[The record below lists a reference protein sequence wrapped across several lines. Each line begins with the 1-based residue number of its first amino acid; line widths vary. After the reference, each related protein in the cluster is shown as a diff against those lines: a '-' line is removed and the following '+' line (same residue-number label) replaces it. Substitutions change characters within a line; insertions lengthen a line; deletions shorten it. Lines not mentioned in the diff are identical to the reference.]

1 MADLLVM
8 CPECGLYAKVTVN
21 RATIGTGQAK
31 CKHRQNPANCPLLEP
46 LIYWVLVRRTAELP
60 EP

>member
-8 CPECGLYAKVTVN
+8 CPECGLYAKVTLN

-46 LIYWVLVRRTAELP
+46 LIYRVLVRRTAELP